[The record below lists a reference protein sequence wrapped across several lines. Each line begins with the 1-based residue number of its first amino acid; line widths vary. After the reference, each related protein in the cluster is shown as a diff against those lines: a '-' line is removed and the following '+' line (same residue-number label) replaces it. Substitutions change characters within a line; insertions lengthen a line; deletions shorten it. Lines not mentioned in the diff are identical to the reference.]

1 MADIA
6 RFKGRARMKDKAR
19 IKKFVLLVIFLSISS
34 GIAVS
39 AAKVPQIGDHV
50 LIVSGDYTF
59 LLIGNITSIDDNL
72 ICLNASVSTGSSED
86 LSEPGDACAGMGS
99 ITILKW
105 LDLKELASYQEEKE
119 LPATPDKEKGLQTT
133 IEFPKS
139 QWRLEAAKIAERMR
153 G

>member
-1 MADIA
+1 
-6 RFKGRARMKDKAR
+6 
-19 IKKFVLLVIFLSISS
+19 VIFLLILS

-39 AAKVPQIGDHV
+39 SAKMPQIGDHV

-86 LSEPGDACAGMGS
+86 VSEPGDACVGMGS
-99 ITILKW
+99 ITFLKW
-105 LDLKELASYQEEKE
+105 LDLKEFASYQEEKE
-119 LPATPDKEKGLQTT
+119 LQATTDKEKKLQTT
-133 IEFPKS
+133 LEFPKS
-139 QWRLEAAKIAERMR
+139 QWGLEAAKIAERMR